1 MHLAQVLPRLA
12 KTGFDIVVHTLSGRG
27 QLADRLEAGGV
38 RVIVP
43 STAPA
48 RRGGMLGRALRAL
61 RACGSL
67 ARTIS
72 GWRPDVVHFF
82 LPEAYLA
89 GAPVAIFS
97 GARRLAMSRRSLNAY
112 QRRHPLLAR
121 LERLLHRRMDAV
133 VGNSAAIVRE
143 LTAEGVDAD
152 RLHLIPNGVDL
163 SRFGRPRV
171 PSRGPLRFL
180 TVANLIA
187 YKGHADLL
195 AAFAL
200 AAPELPDWQLRCV
213 GRDDGLMDALQAQAR
228 DAGIGDKVLFLGS
241 RADVP
246 ELLASSD
253 VAILASHEE
262 GFPNAV
268 IEAMA
273 AGLPVVATRVGGVPE
288 AVEDGVTGL
297 LVPPHDPQALAAAL
311 RRMAGDPA
319 ACARMGQAGLARA
332 SAIFAIEACVDR
344 YRELYERLAR
354 D

>member
-1 MHLAQVLPRLA
+1 MHLAQALPRLA
-12 KTGFDIVVHTLSGRG
+12 KAGFDVAVHTLAGRG

-43 STAPA
+43 SIAPA
-48 RRGGMLGRALRAL
+48 RRGGMLARALRSL

-67 ARTIS
+67 AKTIS

-89 GAPVAIFS
+89 GAPVAILS
-97 GARRLAMSRRSLNAY
+97 GARRLVMSRRSLNAY

-121 LERLLHRRMDAV
+121 LERLLHGRMDAIA
-133 VGNSAAIVRE
+133 GNSAAIIRE
-143 LTAEGVDAD
+143 LAAEGADAN
-152 RLHLIPNGVDL
+152 RLHLIPNGVDM
-163 SRFGRPRV
+163 SRFGQPHV
-171 PSRGPLRFL
+171 PSRGTLRFL
-180 TVANLIA
+180 IVANLIP

-200 AAPELPDWQLRCV
+200 AAPDLPDWQLRCV
-213 GRDDGLMDALQAQAR
+213 GRDDGLMAALQAQAR
-228 DAGIGDKVLFLGS
+228 DAGIGDKVHFLGARS
-241 RADVP
+241 DVP
-246 ELLASSD
+246 ELFASSD

-288 AVEDGVTGL
+288 AVEDGVTGV

-311 RRMAGDPA
+311 CRVANDPA
-319 ACARMGQAGLARA
+319 ARTRMGQAGFARA
-332 SAIFAIEACVDR
+332 SATFAIEACVDR
-344 YRELYERLAR
+344 YRELYEKLVRS
-354 D
+354 